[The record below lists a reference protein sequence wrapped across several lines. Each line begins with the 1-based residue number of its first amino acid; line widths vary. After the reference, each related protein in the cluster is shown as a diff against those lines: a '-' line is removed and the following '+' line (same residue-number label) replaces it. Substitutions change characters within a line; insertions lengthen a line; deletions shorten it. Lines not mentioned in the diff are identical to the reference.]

1 MRPQDI
7 GEYYDFLEPGSG
19 SETGVL
25 HDAWFAGNEIHMLAN
40 GTDRVEFTPES
51 YPSSSS
57 NSGANTNIII
67 SHFSDIDTVMTF
79 TIGNDLL
86 QAGFPQE
93 FGMSGKP
100 YTPLFGD
107 LDGNGD
113 IEIIVATDEGK
124 IFVWKMNGDPFF
136 DNQAEGVRITI
147 SGDTLRFPV
156 ALFADAGEDITAP
169 PVVGDLN
176 RDGLDDLIA
185 AVDGGRLMGWTGL
198 DNSGDG
204 LADLVLDWQ
213 SGRSLVNVMLFYM
226 GPADSRIVMGTEDG
240 RVLACGVS
248 DLLWQ
253 VNGGE
258 GPITGICQY
267 DSGENVRF
275 ITTTESGAISAIDVA
290 GNEIWKKIPV
300 SGEGLSFPASAW
312 FYPDQQP
319 YIVALADCGSGFVFH
334 GNGEIAVR
342 FGETVLSECPS
353 DPALADVDQDGL
365 MEIVLSSGSEVWIF
379 NHNGTL
385 LDEYPLPTLMRETE
399 LSSPVIGDID
409 GDGNMDVLVTS
420 ADGNVEA
427 YSADGSMIH
436 GFPLSAGGSELI
448 CPLLL
453 DLDIDGDIELAA
465 VTECGYLWIWDLSGE
480 FSAGKVPWGSFA
492 HDPMHSGMNPLHL
505 SPQSP
510 DEDLMP
516 SNLVYNYPNPTQG
529 NSTTIRYRL
538 ELSCDVWIQIFDL
551 SGELADEF
559 SGPGEAQT
567 ENEVVWDLSDIESG
581 VYIGRVYARSGVEEK
596 AVIFKIAVVK

>member
-1 MRPQDI
+1 MI
-7 GEYYDFLEPGSG
+7 
-19 SETGVL
+19 
-25 HDAWFAGNEIHMLAN
+25 
-40 GTDRVEFTPES
+40 
-51 YPSSSS
+51 
-57 NSGANTNIII
+57 
-67 SHFSDIDTVMTF
+67 
-79 TIGNDLL
+79 LL
-86 QAGFPQE
+86 LP
-93 FGMSGKP
+93 
-100 YTPLFGD
+100 
-107 LDGNGD
+107 
-113 IEIIVATDEGK
+113 
-124 IFVWKMNGDPFF
+124 
-136 DNQAEGVRITI
+136 
-147 SGDTLRFPV
+147 
-156 ALFADAGEDITAP
+156 
-169 PVVGDLN
+169 GDLN
-176 RDGLDDLIA
+176 RDGLDDIIA
-185 AVDGGRLMGWTGL
+185 AYAGGRLMGWTGI

-240 RVLACGVS
+240 TLLACGIS

-253 VNGGE
+253 VNIGE
-258 GPITGICQY
+258 GAITGICQY

-275 ITTTESGAISAIDVA
+275 IATTESGAISAIDGE
-290 GNEIWKKIPV
+290 GNEIWKKIPK

-312 FYPDQQP
+312 FYPDQEP
-319 YIVALADCGSGFVFH
+319 YIVALADCGEGFVFH

-342 FGETVLSECPS
+342 FGDTILSEYPS
-353 DPALADVDQDGL
+353 DPALADVDQDGF
-365 MEIVLSSGSEVWIF
+365 MEIVLSSGSKVWIF

-385 LDEYPLPTLMRETE
+385 LDEYPLPTLMREKE
-399 LSSPVIGDID
+399 LSSPIIGDVN
-409 GDGNMDVLVTS
+409 GDGSMDVLVTS

-427 YSADGSMIH
+427 YSADGSMIY

-453 DLDIDGDIELAA
+453 DLDSDGDIELTA

-480 FSAGKVPWGSFA
+480 FSAEKVPWGSFA
-492 HDPMHSGMNPLHL
+492 HDPMHSGMNPLNI

-529 NSTTIRYRL
+529 STTTIRYRL
-538 ELSCDVWIQIFDL
+538 ERYCDVWIQIFDL
-551 SGELADEF
+551 SGELVDEF